1 MTNSQKRQQ
10 PMNLGPSRPIRIPV
24 EDVSLSDLQRAFLA
38 LWKVQSNLAL
48 EDGEWLLIDK
58 ALWHCRL
65 AHERER
71 WEGVPA
77 PRTDTPEEPKETA

>member
-1 MTNSQKRQQ
+1 MS
-10 PMNLGPSRPIRIPV
+10 PWPSRPIKIPLK
-24 EDVSLSDLQRAFLA
+24 DVSLDELQRAFLA
-38 LWKVQSNLAL
+38 LWKVQSGLQL
-48 EDGEWLLIDK
+48 EDGEGLLIDK

-77 PRTDTPEEPKETA
+77 PTEPEKEQP

>member
-1 MTNSQKRQQ
+1 MSNW
-10 PMNLGPSRPIRIPV
+10 PSRPIKIPV

-38 LWKVQSNLAL
+38 LWKVQSNLQL

-65 AHERER
+65 AHEKER
-71 WEGVPA
+71 WEGVPGSQ
-77 PRTDTPEEPKETA
+77 PIELETPSQD